1 MISQRLTNL
10 IHEISGDKAVRVL
23 IALSAITMFVLSA
36 GAPASTGHRHDIRP
50 NLAISAILTWKV
62 SQRYTKPIQSRFV
75 TGCLRNRVKM

>member
-36 GAPASTGHRHDIRP
+36 GAPASTGH
-50 NLAISAILTWKV
+50 
-62 SQRYTKPIQSRFV
+62 
-75 TGCLRNRVKM
+75 